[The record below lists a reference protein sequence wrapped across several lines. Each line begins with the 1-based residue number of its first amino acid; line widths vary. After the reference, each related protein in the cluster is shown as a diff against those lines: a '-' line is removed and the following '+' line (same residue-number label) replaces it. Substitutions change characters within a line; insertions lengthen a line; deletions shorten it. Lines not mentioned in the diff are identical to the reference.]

1 MELNKVV
8 IAPDSF
14 KGALS
19 SRQVANIIYE
29 ELMLRFPACVGIK
42 MPIADGGEGS
52 LETILA
58 AAGGAV
64 YQQTVL
70 SPDDRMIEADL
81 GILPEGVAVVELV
94 QSSGLTKQNGLH
106 PMSATTYGFGQL
118 IAAALGRGA
127 RSFVLC
133 IGGSATT
140 DGGCGMAAALGMR
153 FLNKEGESFVPSGA
167 TLKNIVSIDPGGL
180 DARVLQSDFTVM
192 CDVEN
197 PLFGP
202 DGAAYSYA
210 PQKGANEE
218 ETALLDA
225 GLRHLNAVLS
235 KQFQTDFSALPGGG
249 AAGGLGAG
257 CAAFLNARLQ
267 SGSEAILALC
277 GFAKHA
283 ADADLI
289 ITGEGKLDEQ
299 SFQGKALSGIL
310 KAAGKVPVL
319 SISGVRTCADA
330 LLFKYNVTAFEA
342 SEGASIAQSMAEPA
356 KYLRAAAAKAILYY
370 QKTKE

>member
-19 SRQVANIIYE
+19 SRQVADIIYE
-29 ELMLRFPACVGIK
+29 ELMFHFPACIGIK

-58 AAGGAV
+58 ATGGAV

-70 SPDDRMIEADL
+70 SPDDRMIEANF
-81 GILPEGVAVVELV
+81 GILPGGAAVVELA

-118 IAAALGRGA
+118 IAAALDRGA

-140 DGGCGMAAALGMR
+140 DGGCGMAAALGVR
-153 FLNKEGESFVPSGA
+153 FLNKEGESFVPCGA
-167 TLKNIVSIDPGGL
+167 TLKNIASIDPGGL

-202 DGAAYSYA
+202 NGAAYSYA
-210 PQKGANEE
+210 PQKGANEGE
-218 ETALLDA
+218 VALLDA
-225 GLRHLNAVLS
+225 GLRHLNAVLI
-235 KQFQTDFSALPGGG
+235 KLFQTDFSALPGGG

-257 CAAFLNARLQ
+257 CVAFLNARLQ

-277 GFAKHA
+277 GFARHA

-289 ITGEGKLDEQ
+289 ITGEGRLDEQ
-299 SFQGKALSGIL
+299 SFQGKVLSGIL
-310 KAAGKVPVL
+310 KAAGNVPVL

-330 LLFKYNVTAFEA
+330 LLFKHNVTVFEA
-342 SEGASIAQSMAEPA
+342 SEGISIARSMAEPA
-356 KYLRAAAAKAILYY
+356 KYLRAAAEKAMLYY
-370 QKTKE
+370 QKIKK